1 MTLQGRS
8 SLSETEDRGG
18 RRCLLRRREGGAG
31 DASENRRRCGGPAH
45 PLVMLWTH
53 TWRMDSSTQKRGEDG
68 WFLDWLRVIMVK
80 LMIMMLKKR
89 RRGEGDCE
97 GRKEEMG

>member
-1 MTLQGRS
+1 
-8 SLSETEDRGG
+8 
-18 RRCLLRRREGGAG
+18 
-31 DASENRRRCGGPAH
+31 
-45 PLVMLWTH
+45 
-53 TWRMDSSTQKRGEDG
+53 MDSSTQKRGEDG

-97 GRKEEMG
+97 EKKRRDGMRTMMVPCETQRNEEEGQGLEKKNKVTEKERGR